1 MCVYTHT
8 HTHIHPHTFINTYTY
23 TYLITLANH
32 ASTILSYSTTVRGIV
47 VKNVGSVFD
56 KPVFEF

>member
-1 MCVYTHT
+1 MHVCTHTHTHT
-8 HTHIHPHTFINTYTY
+8 HTHITTYTY

-32 ASTILSYSTTVRGIV
+32 ASAILSYSTTVRGIV